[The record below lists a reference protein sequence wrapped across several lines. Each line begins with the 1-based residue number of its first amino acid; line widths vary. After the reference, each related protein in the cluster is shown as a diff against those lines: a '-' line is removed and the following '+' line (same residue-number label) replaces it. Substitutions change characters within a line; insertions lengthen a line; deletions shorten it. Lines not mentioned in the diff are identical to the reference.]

1 MERKEKTTVNQK
13 IRLLFYATP
22 VVVLLTIFLIDW
34 IFNVSFFSDN
44 DSTNWGTSI
53 IEMGIGTSITI
64 AILIYSSNQQRRSEE
79 QQEKITELVSN
90 IQNIEK
96 QQYERERKRLMVFS
110 QRIIS
115 NLESTQQYHSALK
128 NWLTDYLN
136 NDTEENKQNII
147 LPSRRNWETIEH
159 FFIPHI
165 KSDLGYIGELFQD
178 PLLSKNIISQ
188 CNSYGTMLK
197 DVQENFDW
205 KKDTVLMKISAID
218 RQVDALT
225 TAIDGIK
232 KEIKET
238 LEP

>member
-115 NLESTQQYHSALK
+115 NLESTRQYHSTLK

-147 LPSRRNWETIEH
+147 LSSRRNWETIEH

-178 PLLSKNIISQ
+178 PLLSKNIINQ

-218 RQVDALT
+218 RQIDTLT

>member
-1 MERKEKTTVNQK
+1 MERKEKTAVNRE

-22 VVVLLTIFLIDW
+22 AVVLLTIFLIHW

-53 IEMGIGTSITI
+53 IEMGVGTSITI
-64 AILIYSSNQQRRSEE
+64 AILIYSNNQQRRSEE

-90 IQNIEK
+90 IQNFEK
-96 QQYERERKRLMVFS
+96 QHYERERKRLMVFS

-115 NLESTQQYHSALK
+115 NLESTRQYHSALK
-128 NWLTDYLN
+128 NWLADYLN
-136 NDTEENKQNII
+136 DDTEENKQNII
-147 LPSRRNWETIEH
+147 LSSRKNWETIEH

-197 DVQENFDW
+197 DVQDNFDW
-205 KKDTVLMKISAID
+205 KNDTVLMKISAID
-218 RQVDALT
+218 GQIDTLT

-232 KEIKET
+232 KEVVDT

>member
-13 IRLLFYATP
+13 SKLLFYATP
-22 VVVLLTIFLIDW
+22 VVVLLTIFLIHW

-64 AILIYSSNQQRRSEE
+64 AILIYSNNQQRRSEE

-96 QQYERERKRLMVFS
+96 QQYARERKRLMVFS

-115 NLESTQQYHSALK
+115 NLESTRQYHSALK
-128 NWLTDYLN
+128 NWLTNYHN

-147 LPSRRNWETIEH
+147 LSSRRNWETIEH

-178 PLLSKNIISQ
+178 PLLSKNIINQ

-218 RQVDALT
+218 GQIDILT

-232 KEIKET
+232 KEVKET

>member
-1 MERKEKTTVNQK
+1 MERKEKTAVNQE

-22 VVVLLTIFLIDW
+22 VVVLLTIFLIHW

-64 AILIYSSNQQRRSEE
+64 AILIYSNNQQRRSEE

-115 NLESTQQYHSALK
+115 NLESTRQYHSVLK
-128 NWLTDYLN
+128 NWLADYLN

-147 LPSRRNWETIEH
+147 LSSRRNWETIEH

-178 PLLSKNIISQ
+178 PLLSKNIINQ

-205 KKDTVLMKISAID
+205 KNDTVLMKISAID
-218 RQVDALT
+218 RQIDTLT

-232 KEIKET
+232 KEVIET

>member
-1 MERKEKTTVNQK
+1 MERKEKIEVNQK

-22 VVVLLTIFLIDW
+22 VVVLLTIFLIYW

-64 AILIYSSNQQRRSEE
+64 AILIYSNNQQRRSEE

-96 QQYERERKRLMVFS
+96 QHYERERKRLMVFS

-115 NLESTQQYHSALK
+115 NLESTRQYHFALK

-147 LPSRRNWETIEH
+147 LSSRRNWETIEH

-165 KSDLGYIGELFQD
+165 KNDLGYIGELFQD
-178 PLLSKNIISQ
+178 PLLSKNIINQ

-205 KKDTVLMKISAID
+205 KNDTVLMKISAID
-218 RQVDALT
+218 RQIDTLIT
-225 TAIDGIK
+225 TIDGIK
-232 KEIKET
+232 KEVMEP

>member
-1 MERKEKTTVNQK
+1 MERKEKTAVKQK

-22 VVVLLTIFLIDW
+22 VVVLLTIFLIHW
-34 IFNVSFFSDN
+34 IFNVSFISDN

-64 AILIYSSNQQRRSEE
+64 AILIYSNNQQRRSEE

-96 QQYERERKRLMVFS
+96 QNYQRERKRLMVFS

-115 NLESTQQYHSALK
+115 NLESTRQNHSALK
-128 NWLTDYLN
+128 NWLADYLN

-147 LPSRRNWETIEH
+147 LSSRRNWETIEH

-178 PLLSKNIISQ
+178 PLLSKNIINQ

-205 KKDTVLMKISAID
+205 KNDTVLMKISAID
-218 RQVDALT
+218 RQIDTLT

-232 KEIKET
+232 KEVMEP

>member
-1 MERKEKTTVNQK
+1 MERKEKTAVKQE

-22 VVVLLTIFLIDW
+22 VVVLLTIFLIHW

-53 IEMGIGTSITI
+53 IEMGVGTSITI
-64 AILIYSSNQQRRSEE
+64 AILIYSNNQQRRSVE
-79 QQEKITELVSN
+79 QQEKITELVSS

-96 QQYERERKRLMVFS
+96 QHYERERKRLMVFS

-115 NLESTQQYHSALK
+115 DLESTRQYHSALK
-128 NWLTDYLN
+128 NGLADYLN

-147 LPSRRNWETIEH
+147 LSSRRNWETIEH

-178 PLLSKNIISQ
+178 PLLSKNIINQ

-205 KKDTVLMKISAID
+205 KNDTVLMKISAID
-218 RQVDALT
+218 RQIDTLT

-232 KEIKET
+232 KEVMET

>member
-1 MERKEKTTVNQK
+1 MVLKEKTTVNQEIK
-13 IRLLFYATP
+13 LLFYATP
-22 VVVLLTIFLIDW
+22 VVVLLTIFLIHW

-64 AILIYSSNQQRRSEE
+64 AILIYSNNQQRRSEE

-96 QQYERERKRLMVFS
+96 QHYERERKRLMVFS

-115 NLESTQQYHSALK
+115 DLESTRQYHSSLK
-128 NWLTDYLN
+128 NLLADYIN

-147 LPSRRNWETIEH
+147 LSSRRNWETIEH

-165 KSDLGYIGELFQD
+165 KSDLGYIGELFQE
-178 PLLSKNIISQ
+178 PLLSKNIINQ
-188 CNSYGTMLK
+188 CNRYGTMLK
-197 DVQENFDW
+197 DIQENFDW
-205 KKDTVLMKISAID
+205 KNDTILRKISAID
-218 RQVDALT
+218 KQIDTLT

-232 KEIKET
+232 KEVTET

>member
-1 MERKEKTTVNQK
+1 MVLKEKTTVNQEIK
-13 IRLLFYATP
+13 SLFYATP
-22 VVVLLTIFLIDW
+22 VVVLLTIFLIHW

-64 AILIYSSNQQRRSEE
+64 AILIYSNNQQRRSEE
-79 QQEKITELVSN
+79 QQEKITEFVSN

-96 QQYERERKRLMVFS
+96 QHYERERKRLMVFS

-115 NLESTQQYHSALK
+115 DLESTRQYHSSLK
-128 NWLTDYLN
+128 NLLADYIN

-147 LPSRRNWETIEH
+147 LSSRRNWETIEH

-165 KSDLGYIGELFQD
+165 KSDLGYIGELFQE
-178 PLLSKNIISQ
+178 PLLSKNIINQ
-188 CNSYGTMLK
+188 CNRYGTMLK
-197 DVQENFDW
+197 DIQENFDW
-205 KKDTVLMKISAID
+205 KNDTILRKISAID
-218 RQVDALT
+218 KQIDTLT

-232 KEIKET
+232 KEVTET

>member
-1 MERKEKTTVNQK
+1 MERKEKIEVNQK

-22 VVVLLTIFLIDW
+22 VVVLLTIFLIYW

-64 AILIYSSNQQRRSEE
+64 AILIYSNNQQRRSEE

-96 QQYERERKRLMVFS
+96 QHYERERKRLMVFS

-115 NLESTQQYHSALK
+115 NLESTRQYHFALK

-147 LPSRRNWETIEH
+147 LSSRRNWETIEH

-165 KSDLGYIGELFQD
+165 KNDLGYIGELFQD
-178 PLLSKNIISQ
+178 PLLSKNIINQ

-205 KKDTVLMKISAID
+205 KNDTVLMKISAID
-218 RQVDALT
+218 KQIDILIT
-225 TAIDGIK
+225 TIDGIK
-232 KEIKET
+232 KEVMEP